1 MRKRLFKAIYD
12 LILVT
17 IKPLRLL
24 QNSPAARYCG
34 GFGAVLACDSRIILR
49 DVRRGGVINM
59 RSSAVQN
66 SKEATLKSLA
76 CGQAEER
83 RQGVFSHNAA
93 KFERFLRRLV

>member
-66 SKEATLKSLA
+66 SKEATLKSKSLA
-76 CGQAEER
+76 CGQAEEQ
-83 RQGVFSHNAA
+83 RQGGFSPTMRPNSRD
-93 KFERFLRRLV
+93 F

>member
-49 DVRRGGVINM
+49 DVRRGG
-59 RSSAVQN
+59 SD
-66 SKEATLKSLA
+66 
-76 CGQAEER
+76 
-83 RQGVFSHNAA
+83 
-93 KFERFLRRLV
+93 